1 MSPKEITDIINEV
14 IQMSNKGLSSLVKD
28 AKKGFKKIAE
38 SPFKD

>member
-1 MSPKEITDIINEV
+1 MTAKEIEGLINDVLER
-14 IQMSNKGLSSLVKD
+14 SNKGLSSLVRD